1 MSITMLSAPNTMITI
16 MMITIMAGTIMAG
29 TATITVI
36 RPAWAPMRG
45 PPGC

>member
-1 MSITMLSAPNTMITI
+1 MITI